1 MILIYA
7 SSNYSSLDDLT
18 LYMDEYSKSPDTQ
31 MIKNTNLALKIMPG
45 YNTARNA
52 LYMEQSTD
60 VTYLNCLTLL

>member
-1 MILIYA
+1 ME
-7 SSNYSSLDDLT
+7 
-18 LYMDEYSKSPDTQ
+18 EYTQSPDIK
-31 MIKNTNLALKIMPG
+31 MIQNTNLALKIMPG